1 MAMICPTCR
10 REYERSMACP
20 RCRVA
25 LVSPL
30 AVHADRTSEDPFA
43 SHWTRDPW
51 GRTVLGVLLAQGLFF
66 ALRRLFS
73 AAVLAFGDDSEAIL
87 AGPAGLIAAQI
98 LQLIALFLGSVL
110 AGAGQRG
117 GGLYGS
123 MVGVWNGILC
133 MVIQGLQGEAVTPV
147 LLYSQPLI
155 HAAVGAFGGVIGSW
169 IWKPMF
175 VGGLGASRRVSLTAV
190 SAPLFELTHARI
202 HWVRILVGC
211 TMAILGHVW
220 ADTLLHMV
228 VKTAE
233 GHMTLRASVQ
243 HTILTLEI
251 SALAVFIGGAFAG
264 ATTWHGSAQG
274 AWVGLM
280 TAAAFVGY
288 QIGYRQ
294 ATEVESLV
302 LYVGGILGLAL
313 LGGSFG
319 GRLLPPLAAP
329 PQTSSRVPMLTV

>member
-10 REYERSMACP
+10 KEYEQSVACP
-20 RCRVA
+20 RCHVA

-30 AVHADRTSEDPFA
+30 VLHGERSGDDVLPP
-43 SHWTRDPW
+43 HWTRDPW
-51 GRTVLGVLLAQGLFF
+51 GRTVLGVLLAQGLFYAFRKLFTVGVLWF
-66 ALRRLFS
+66 AS
-73 AAVLAFGDDSEAIL
+73 DSETIL
-87 AGPAGLIAAQI
+87 AGPPGLIAAQI
-98 LQLIALFLGSVL
+98 LQLVGLFLGSIL

-155 HAAVGAFGGVIGSW
+155 HAAIGAFGGVIGSW

-175 VGGLGASRRVSLTAV
+175 VGSLGTSRRPSLSAV
-190 SAPLFELTHARI
+190 SAPFFELTQARI
-202 HWVRILVGC
+202 HWFRILAGC
-211 TMAILGHVW
+211 VIAILGHVW
-220 ADTLLHMV
+220 ADSLLHMV
-228 VKTAE
+228 LKTAE

-274 AWVGLM
+274 AWVGLI
-280 TAAAFVGY
+280 TATAFVSY

-294 ATEVESLV
+294 ALHAETLV
-302 LYVGGILGLAL
+302 LYVGGILALAL

-329 PQTSSRVPMLTV
+329 PQTSSRASMLTV